1 MNDNGW
7 PGRTGPGGW
16 TRRAAMGLAAGLAAP
31 AGSRAQGSAPGGP
44 GADWPNQS
52 IRYINGFPPG
62 GPTDTLSR
70 LYCAK
75 MSEVAGQ
82 QFVVENRSGS
92 GGNVGVDAIAKSR
105 PDGTTIGLG
114 GIASHAIAPT
124 LQPTMPF
131 DPVRDFTF
139 VTGLWK
145 LPNMLVVNSDV
156 PARTVP
162 ELIELLR
169 ANPGKYAYGSA
180 GPGTTIHLSGALFAH
195 RAGVEILHV
204 PYRGT
209 APAML
214 DLLGGRIHILFDN
227 IPGGLA
233 QLRQGKVRALAT
245 TGAVRSPAAPDL
257 PTMAEFLP
265 GYEMISWTCLC
276 APAGLPPA
284 MVERMSAFSKRALE
298 DPGLIR
304 SYLDQGATAWWT
316 TPEDILAFRAAQ
328 EAALR
333 PLILASGAR
342 RE

>member
-1 MNDNGW
+1 MGDAMIDKVW
-7 PGRTGPGGW
+7 PLDW
-16 TRRAAMGLAAGLAAP
+16 TRRGMFSVAAVGLAAP
-31 AGSRAQGSAPGGP
+31 ASVRAQGAGAAA
-44 GADWPNQS
+44 GADWPSQPV
-52 IRYINGFPPG
+52 RYVNGFPPG

-75 MSEVAGQ
+75 MSELTGQ

-92 GGNVGVDAIAKSR
+92 GGNVGVDAIAKAR

-124 LQPTMPF
+124 LQPTLPF

-139 VTGLWK
+139 VTGLWQ
-145 LPNMLVVNSDV
+145 LPNILVVNLDV

-162 ELIELLR
+162 ELIALFR
-169 ANPGKYAYGSA
+169 ANPGKYTYGSA
-180 GPGTTIHLSGALFAH
+180 GPGTTIHLTGALFAH
-195 RAGVEILHV
+195 RAEVELLHV

-233 QLRQGKVRALAT
+233 QLRQGKVRALAV
-245 TGAVRSPAAPDL
+245 TGAQRSPAAPEL

-265 GYEMISWTCLC
+265 GFEMISWTCLC
-276 APAGLPPA
+276 APAGLPAA
-284 MVERMSAFSKRALE
+284 MVGRMSAWSKRALE

-316 TPEDILAFRAAQ
+316 SPTDIAGFRAAQ